1 MRLVKT
7 GNQFLKISLFS
18 HLKNSLKSMCLNSL
32 ILSPSTIL
40 FILQNH
46 IYVYPVSL
54 DPLNSPVR

>member
-1 MRLVKT
+1 MY
-7 GNQFLKISLFS
+7 
-18 HLKNSLKSMCLNSL
+18 LNSL

-40 FILQNH
+40 FTLQNH